1 LSRVGSKRQISDGE
15 GVDRLVVEVHGL
27 LKGVEV
33 EFAEVVFRDHGHAD
47 ALVALLVLRL
57 LLLLLGLLLLLLLRD
72 LELRG
77 VEVHE
82 LGLDVFL
89 CDLLLRLDGCL
100 LLLLLLRL
108 LRLLLGSRCGLRSLL
123 LELVDIQ
130 SRRIGA
136 DVVKEGCECL
146 VAKESLNEATVAL
159 VFLKN
164 AGVLAAQVVGIL
176 GLEGNFAFEL
186 ANVFCELLV

>member
-136 DVVKEGCECL
+136 DIVKEGCECL

>member
-108 LRLLLGSRCGLRSLL
+108 LGLLLGSRCGLRSLL

-136 DVVKEGCECL
+136 DIVKEGCECL

>member
-57 LLLLLGLLLLLLLRD
+57 LLLLLGLLMLLLLRD

-108 LRLLLGSRCGLRSLL
+108 LRLLLGSRCSLRSLL

-176 GLEGNFAFEL
+176 GLEGDFAFEL

>member
-1 LSRVGSKRQISDGE
+1 LSRVGSKRQVSDGE

-57 LLLLLGLLLLLLLRD
+57 LLLLLRD

-89 CDLLLRLDGCL
+89 CDLLLRLDRCL

-186 ANVFCELLV
+186 ANVFCEMLV

>member
-1 LSRVGSKRQISDGE
+1 LSRVRTQRQIGDGE

-27 LKGVEV
+27 LEGVEV

-57 LLLLLGLLLLLLLRD
+57 LLGLLMLLLLRD

-136 DVVKEGCECL
+136 DIVKEGCECL

>member
-1 LSRVGSKRQISDGE
+1 M
-15 GVDRLVVEVHGL
+15 
-27 LKGVEV
+27 
-33 EFAEVVFRDHGHAD
+33 
-47 ALVALLVLRL
+47 
-57 LLLLLGLLLLLLLRD
+57 
-72 LELRG
+72 
-77 VEVHE
+77 
-82 LGLDVFL
+82 
-89 CDLLLRLDGCL
+89 
-100 LLLLLLRL
+100 
-108 LRLLLGSRCGLRSLL
+108 LLGSRCGLRSLL

-176 GLEGNFAFEL
+176 GLEGDFAFEL